1 MTKLLSL
8 IKLALGILGT
18 FFIIQIIIGLPLI
31 LIFNIDILGREVTRS
46 LILINIFTEL
56 VVIWFYLYKYKY
68 YNRLLVN
75 LKHIYISRLIFGSL
89 LSIIIPL
96 LLYFILYKYNDGKFL
111 NSTTNASYQIG
122 YLIAMLILATFEEL
136 LCRFILLEKFSELN
150 SKFIS
155 ISISS
160 LFFSILHLSN
170 PGISIFA
177 FTNLFLF
184 GFLLCLIYYKTK
196 DLLLISFIHFGWNYT
211 TGCIIG
217 SNVSGMK
224 FSSFYSYA
232 GGSSNLLDGG
242 EFGIEGSP
250 ITCLSLILII
260 IFYSI
265 FTKKVEDKLI
275 RTNA

>member
-1 MTKLLSL
+1 MTKLFYL
-8 IKLALGILGT
+8 IKFALGILGT

-31 LIFNIDILGREVTRS
+31 LIFKIDILGKEVTRS

-68 YNRLLVN
+68 YDRLLVN
-75 LKHIYISRLIFGSL
+75 LKHIYISRLIFGTL

-111 NSTTNASYQIG
+111 NATTNASYQIG

-136 LCRFILLEKFSELN
+136 LCRFILLEKFNELN

-155 ISISS
+155 IIISS

-260 IFYSI
+260 IVYSI

>member
-1 MTKLLSL
+1 MTKLFYL
-8 IKLALGILGT
+8 IKFALGILGT

-31 LIFNIDILGREVTRS
+31 LIFKIDILGKEVTRS

-68 YNRLLVN
+68 YDRLLVN
-75 LKHIYISRLIFGSL
+75 LKHIYISRLIFGTL
-89 LSIIIPL
+89 LSITIPL

-111 NSTTNASYQIG
+111 NATTNASYQIG

-136 LCRFILLEKFSELN
+136 LCRFILLEKFNELN

-155 ISISS
+155 IIISS

-260 IFYSI
+260 IVYSI